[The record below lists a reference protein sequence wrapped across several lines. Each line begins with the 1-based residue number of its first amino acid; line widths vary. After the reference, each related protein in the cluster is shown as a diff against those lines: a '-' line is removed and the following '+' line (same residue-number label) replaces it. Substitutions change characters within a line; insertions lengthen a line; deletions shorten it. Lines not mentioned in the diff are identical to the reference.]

1 MVVLNLIS
9 EVLNVKVHT
18 YKKIEQ
24 ILKQLRLIKNFMQ
37 KVYKTMVF

>member
-24 ILKQLRLIKNFMQ
+24 ILKQLRIVLG
-37 KVYKTMVF
+37 VRS